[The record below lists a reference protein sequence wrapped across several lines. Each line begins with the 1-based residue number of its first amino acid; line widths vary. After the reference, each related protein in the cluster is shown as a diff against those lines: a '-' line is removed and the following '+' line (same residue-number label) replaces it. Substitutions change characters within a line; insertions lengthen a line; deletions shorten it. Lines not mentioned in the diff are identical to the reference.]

1 MVLTRQMKKQ
11 NITEND
17 INAATVLIN
26 LQKDNEIIKS
36 LKNDKDA
43 ADAEHTSIKK
53 MKDEINILKQIKEH
67 TANYNTLKMFIDM
80 YTKEMDNL
88 ETTITEL
95 LSKVK
100 K

>member
-1 MVLTRQMKKQ
+1 MSKK
-11 NITEND
+11 NITEQD
-17 INAATVLIN
+17 METASVLIN
-26 LQKDNEIIKS
+26 LHKDNEILS
-36 LKNDKDA
+36 RLKNDKDT
-43 ADAEHTSIKK
+43 ADTANTLSQ
-53 MKDEINILKQIKEH
+53 MKEEVDLLKQIKEH
-67 TANYNTLKMFIDM
+67 TTNYNTLKMFIDM